1 MGLRVSFMTGI
12 YFSEPA
18 EINFGKKVNVL
29 EDIPIR
35 PATMITSQIGMSFEE
50 RVLKEL
56 SDLKKTQQSFEARIE
71 KRIETFVNDHSRMQD
86 NSRSRFQG
94 LQGHVSN
101 SGSRMRGN
109 HQSGMQYQSRHY
121 GGIRNEIQIRHRE
134 QVSPERYVDDFEDFE
149 KLDQNFPVDRQAN
162 VEGLEFNIRK
172 DLEFKFLLVI

>member
-1 MGLRVSFMTGI
+1 MTGI

-86 NSRSRFQG
+86 NSRRVFKVCKVTFLIVGRACVGTTSQGCNIKVVIMVEFEMRYRFDIGSRF
-94 LQGHVSN
+94 
-101 SGSRMRGN
+101 
-109 HQSGMQYQSRHY
+109 
-121 GGIRNEIQIRHRE
+121 
-134 QVSPERYVDDFEDFE
+134 P
-149 KLDQNFPVDRQAN
+149 QN
-162 VEGLEFNIRK
+162 GT
-172 DLEFKFLLVI
+172 